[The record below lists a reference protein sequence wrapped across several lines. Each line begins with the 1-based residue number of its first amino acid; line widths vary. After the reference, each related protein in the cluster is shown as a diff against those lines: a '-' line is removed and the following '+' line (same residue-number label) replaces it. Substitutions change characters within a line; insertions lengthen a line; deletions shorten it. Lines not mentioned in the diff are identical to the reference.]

1 MTAASAPG
9 QSSTPEESSAS
20 EHSSHGYISDKGK
33 YLARLKR
40 IEGQARGIHRM
51 IDEEKYCIDILTQI
65 SALNSALR
73 NVGLGL
79 LDDHMRHCVLDA
91 AQAGGEEADA
101 KMQEASQAIARLM
114 KG

>member
-40 IEGQARGIHRM
+40 IEGQSPEVSIGWSTRSS
-51 IDEEKYCIDILTQI
+51 T
-65 SALNSALR
+65 
-73 NVGLGL
+73 
-79 LDDHMRHCVLDA
+79 
-91 AQAGGEEADA
+91 
-101 KMQEASQAIARLM
+101 ASTS
-114 KG
+114 